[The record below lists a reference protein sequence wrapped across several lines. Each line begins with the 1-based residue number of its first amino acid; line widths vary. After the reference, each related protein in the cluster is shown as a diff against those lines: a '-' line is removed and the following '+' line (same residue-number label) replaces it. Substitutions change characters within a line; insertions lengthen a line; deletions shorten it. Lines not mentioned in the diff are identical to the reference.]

1 MISPKSIRPEIAAIP
16 IIDIR
21 DGGPVL
27 HARERS
33 PQARSLRDECLGF
46 FPHAAAPL
54 VPVFDAIVRRWITQ
68 SDSPYVA
75 EITQIAATLKL
86 SGVWALNGSYQWGC
100 TSLAREEGGIPW
112 LARTLDWPFA
122 GLGRYAEVAH
132 MRAKS
137 GNYFS
142 VTWPGYVG
150 VLTAM
155 APGRFAACI
164 NQAPMWRRTQHPWL
178 RVYDLAA
185 NAVHTWAKIRHM
197 PPDQLLRQAF
207 EVCDNYYAAR
217 RMLET
222 TPVARPVI
230 YTLTGCEKDE
240 RCVIERCED
249 SFVTRE
255 DETCAANDWLPSRP
269 QWEGRIA
276 AKHLLS
282 RSFAEATTQSRARCK
297 ALAGHC
303 GLLSDEQFGWVIPPV
318 LNPYTRLAVTMNP
331 RHGILR
337 VTGYEPTN
345 SELPQPV
352 SEVYLVESGELR
364 PQRLSGKPV
373 TRLNCSL

>member
-1 MISPKSIRPEIAAIP
+1 
-16 IIDIR
+16 
-21 DGGPVL
+21 
-27 HARERS
+27 
-33 PQARSLRDECLGF
+33 
-46 FPHAAAPL
+46 
-54 VPVFDAIVRRWITQ
+54 
-68 SDSPYVA
+68 
-75 EITQIAATLKL
+75 
-86 SGVWALNGSYQWGC
+86 
-100 TSLAREEGGIPW
+100 
-112 LARTLDWPFA
+112 
-122 GLGRYAEVAH
+122 
-132 MRAKS
+132 
-137 GNYFS
+137 
-142 VTWPGYVG
+142 
-150 VLTAM
+150 
-155 APGRFAACI
+155 
-164 NQAPMWRRTQHPWL
+164 
-178 RVYDLAA
+178 
-185 NAVHTWAKIRHM
+185 
-197 PPDQLLRQAF
+197 
-207 EVCDNYYAAR
+207 
-217 RMLET
+217 MLET

-255 DETCAANDWLPSRP
+255 DETCSANDWLPSRP